1 MRKSAIV
8 VVNTVSFTLS
18 AAVFT
23 LLLQQVIFLAF
34 FISLGPRLLETPPVW
49 LGRLGGGPVPLWW
62 VVPVAVGA
70 FVLVASLDPRRSD
83 SWSFR
88 TALAPIPIIGLIA
101 VVAVAYRFIGLLLSV
116 AVAGLYIG
124 YARGR
129 GRLAPLAYTAVA
141 LVLVSA
147 LPVDVTLQN
156 VPGPPRLVPAVSGLP
171 SRTMLDMVERGDAVM
186 VGGCVTRYLEP
197 SRMVVW

>member
-8 VVNTVSFTLS
+8 VLNILSFTLS

-70 FVLVASLDPRRSD
+70 FVLVASLDPRRSGA
-83 SWSFR
+83 WFFR

-101 VVAVAYRFIGLLLSV
+101 AVAVAYRFIGLLLCV
-116 AVAGLYIG
+116 AVAGLYIR
-124 YARGR
+124 YASGR
-129 GRLAPLAYTAVA
+129 GRLAPLAYAA
-141 LVLVSA
+141 AAFVLVSA

>member
-8 VVNTVSFTLS
+8 VVNTLSFTLS

-34 FISLGPRLLETPPVW
+34 FISLGPRILETPPVW
-49 LGRLGGGPVPLWW
+49 LGRLGDGPVPLWW
-62 VVPVAVGA
+62 VVPLAAGA
-70 FVLVASLDPRRSD
+70 FVLVASLDPRRSG

-88 TALAPIPIIGLIA
+88 TALAPIPIIGVIA
-101 VVAVAYRFIGLLLSV
+101 VVAVAYRCIGLFLCI

-147 LPVDVTLQN
+147 LPVDVTFPN
-156 VPGPPRLVPAVSGLP
+156 VPGPPPFGSAVNGFP
-171 SRTMLDMVERGDAVM
+171 PR
-186 VGGCVTRYLEP
+186 
-197 SRMVVW
+197 